1 MDDGFD
7 FLMFGGAEVERDAEE
22 AEEFNE
28 RWNRL
33 VAIHGTLLDDFLS
46 PVLDC
51 GELTSSESADL
62 EKCAAEMNSWFATI
76 NGDVENATQHHLS
89 QYAAAIAGAA
99 VKAIQLCARHG
110 VYGDIR
116 SVEYISKREMIVLNG
131 EDLWFLG

>member
-7 FLMFGGAEVERDAEE
+7 FLIFGGAEVERFAE
-22 AEEFNE
+22 EEFNE

-33 VAIHGTLLDDFLS
+33 VAIHGTLLNDFLS

-76 NGDVENATQHHLS
+76 NADVENANQDHLS
-89 QYAAAIAGAA
+89 QYAASIAKVAI
-99 VKAIQLCARHG
+99 KAIRLCQKYG

-116 SVEYISKREMIVLNG
+116 SVEYVSKRETIVLNG